1 MTIDNEMMK
10 YKNIGGNGR
19 MTKGMRRKRKRDI
32 RGRVAL
38 VNEENREWRM
48 AEALHHR

>member
-19 MTKGMRRKRKRDI
+19 MTKGMRRKRKGDI
-32 RGRVAL
+32 RRMAL
-38 VNEENREWRM
+38 VNEEDRKWRM
-48 AEALHHR
+48 AKALHH